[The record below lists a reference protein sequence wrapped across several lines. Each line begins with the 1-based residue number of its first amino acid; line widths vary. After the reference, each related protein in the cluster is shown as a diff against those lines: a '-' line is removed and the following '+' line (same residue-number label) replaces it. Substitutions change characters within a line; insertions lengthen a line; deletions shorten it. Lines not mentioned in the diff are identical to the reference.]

1 MSLPDR
7 IDPRPPR
14 RIYRWDLDKT
24 YLRTDFDTFR
34 QLVTT
39 ALQKAHEKVAVPGA
53 AALIRELRAPGDSML
68 CIISGS
74 PTQMRAVL
82 EEKLKLDGVEFDE
95 LVLKDNMKNLLRGRF
110 KAMRGQ
116 VGYKLPALL
125 ESRLR
130 APVEAEEVLF
140 GDDAEADAFI
150 YSLYSDL
157 VAGRVDQRV
166 LEKVLE
172 AAEVYPDDAQRIIKA
187 WKGLGPA
194 DPVRRIFIH
203 LDRLT
208 PPHHFAR
215 YGHRVVPVF
224 NYFQAALVL
233 MGDNH
238 LTAPQV
244 IRVAVEMVQTAG
256 YNLLTL
262 SNSFQDLL
270 RRGLPVQRVAASLTQ
285 FLEGPE
291 ALVSM
296 VRPVPDILRAFTQRI
311 AALGT
316 TPPPPRPQ
324 VVDYLTLID
333 DARPRTHKARRG
345 SGQP

>member
-1 MSLPDR
+1 VSLPDR

-24 YLRTDFDTFR
+24 YLQTDFDSLR
-34 QLVTT
+34 DLLRT

-53 AALIRELRAPGDSML
+53 SALIKELHANGDSRL
-68 CIISGS
+68 CIVSGS
-74 PTQMRAVL
+74 PKQMRTVL
-82 EEKLKLDGVEFDE
+82 EQKLKLDGVQWDEF
-95 LVLKDNMKNLLRGRF
+95 VLKDNVGNLLRGRF
-110 KAMRGQ
+110 RALRGQ

-125 ESRLR
+125 ESRAN

-150 YSLYSDL
+150 YSLYADL
-157 VAGRVDQRV
+157 IAGRVDERV
-166 LEKVLE
+166 LSQVLE
-172 AAEVYPDDAQRIIKA
+172 AGGVYADDAERVRSAWRRIA
-187 WKGLGPA
+187 VA

-208 PPHHFAR
+208 PPAHFSA
-215 YGHRVVPVF
+215 YGPRVVPVF

-233 MGDNH
+233 LADGH

-244 IRVAVEMVQTAG
+244 IKIAVEMVQTAG
-256 YNLLTL
+256 HNIITL

-270 RRGLPVQRVAASLTQ
+270 RRGLPLQAAAAALAQ
-285 FLEGPE
+285 ALEGPN
-291 ALVSM
+291 AIIQAI
-296 VRPVPDILRAFTQRI
+296 RPVPDILNAFSKRL

-316 TPPPPRPQ
+316 PPAPPPVQ
-324 VVDYLTLID
+324 AVDYLSLIHH
-333 DARPRTHKARRG
+333 ALPRNHKERRK
-345 SGQP
+345 P